1 MKKRILALF
10 LLVVLALSLVA
21 CGGDPVSTD
30 TGASDSNV
38 PVSSSGNTDAESS
51 DSGTSDK
58 EDNKKVEGYDPSIE
72 HKFLACDIR
81 THGIVVFDLNG
92 CEGDWQNLTNDSIV
106 VVWEWVPENDPN
118 LKTAGPGAGIDSAKY
133 RYSPVYEK
141 DVIIACSS
149 SGWCG
154 IIDYEAKT
162 LLWEYQLSSG
172 PHSVE
177 MLPNGDLMVATSQDP
192 GALTYFAL
200 SAGIDDKPVH
210 SIPSLYCHG
219 VSWDPENE
227 CLWVLEDTGVYQAFI
242 QNPGEN
248 GKIVRISGSGDK
260 FDENA
265 AGGHALAPV
274 AGQPGTYWVSN
285 IAQLW
290 QYSVE
295 EEDLTNKF
303 PRYNDLTQ
311 GNIKGI
317 CSFADGTVVQSVA
330 NLCGNSSKGWSCDG
344 LRIITRELTP
354 GKVQTLKDV
363 VTIVPFNHREFYK
376 IQAFTKDYQ

>member
-21 CGGDPVSTD
+21 CGGDPVD
-30 TGASDSNV
+30 PNTGVDSNV
-38 PVSSSGNTDAESS
+38 PVSSGNGDADS
-51 DSGTSDK
+51 DTSDK
-58 EDNKKVEGYDPSIE
+58 EDDNKVEGYDPSIE
-72 HKFLACDIR
+72 HKFLACDIL
-81 THGIVVFDLNG
+81 THGIVVFDLNA
-92 CEGDWQNLTNDSIV
+92 CEGDWQNLTDDKKV
-106 VVWEWVPENDPN
+106 VVWEWIPENDPN
-118 LKTAGPGAGIDSAKY
+118 LSTTGPGVGIDSAKY

-149 SGWCG
+149 NGWCG

-162 LLWEYQLSSG
+162 LLWEYVLDKG

-177 MLPNGDLMVATSQDP
+177 MLPNGDLMVATSEDP

-200 SAGIDDKPVH
+200 SADIDEPVD

-227 CLWVLEDTGVYQAFI
+227 CLWVLEDRGVYQVFI
-242 QNPGEN
+242 KNMGTEN
-248 GKIVRISGSGDK
+248 GKIVRIGGFADQ
-260 FDENA
+260 FDGKE

-274 AGQPGTYWVSN
+274 AGQPGTYWVSSGS
-285 IAQLW
+285 QLW
-290 QYSVE
+290 QFSVE
-295 EEDLTNKF
+295 DEDLTNKF

-311 GNIKGI
+311 ANIKGI
-317 CSFADGTVVQSVA
+317 CSFSDGTVVQSVA
-330 NLCGNSSKGWSCDG
+330 GLCGSSSQVWSSDG

-363 VTIVPFNHREFYK
+363 VTIVPFNHRDFYK
-376 IQAFTKDYQ
+376 IQAFTKEYQP